1 MRKIPYGLTDFI
13 RIRRQNYY
21 YVDKTRFITDI
32 EKAPAFLFFIRPRRF
47 GKSLWLSVLQ
57 SYYDLTYKD
66 RFEDIFKGTS
76 IYDNQTEER
85 NSYFIL
91 RFNFSEVC
99 PDIDKVEKSFNDI
112 VWLRAINFINTYKS
126 YLTNQDSKI
135 IDTIEK
141 SREASTILSYLFE
154 LINKSGKLYIL
165 IDEYDNF
172 TNTILST
179 QGKERY
185 TAITHGEGFFR
196 HFFNVLKAG
205 TTGSDAPI
213 SRLFITG
220 VSPVTMD
227 DVTSGFNIGSNITTI
242 PAFNE
247 MVGFSEDEVRV
258 MLNYYINEGAI
269 SDNSD
274 HLITVMKGW
283 YDNYLFS
290 QDCSVRMYNSD
301 MTLYFINEYTAR
313 NKIPQ
318 DMLDDNVKIDYG
330 KLRYLILADIEGSRR
345 ANGNFEKLKM
355 ILEKKEITSE
365 LVTGF
370 PVKRII
376 EPENFISLLYYTGL
390 LTIKGQEMGQTVFQ
404 IPNEVIRKLYYEYIR
419 EAYRDTGVF
428 NLNFYNLGQ
437 LFKFMAYDGKWEELV
452 DYLSEEIKKQTA
464 VRDYIDGEKA
474 IQTFLRVYLSFPNN
488 YITRTEA
495 ELNLGYSDILMLPN
509 LPSYP
514 DMKFS
519 YLMEIKYIKV
529 SDFTEELLQKKI
541 KEAEEGL
548 TQYGRDHFLFK
559 QIGDTEL
566 IKIILVFSGP
576 ELKFKRCLNSNGT
589 DFSDGEDAALN

>member
-13 RIRRQNYY
+13 RIRKQKYY
-21 YVDKTRFITDI
+21 YVDKTRFIQNI
-32 EKAPAFLFFIRPRRF
+32 ENSPSFLFLIRPRRF

-57 SYYDLTYKD
+57 AYYDLTYKD
-66 RFEDIFKGTS
+66 RFEEIFKGTS

-99 PDIDKVEKSFNDI
+99 PDINRVEESFNKTIKLNILKFLDTYSEAFLK
-112 VWLRAINFINTYKS
+112 VNQKFINEIENS
-126 YLTNQDSKI
+126 YNAS
-135 IDTIEK
+135 DTLN
-141 SREASTILSYLFE
+141 S
-154 LINKSGKLYIL
+154 LINTVKDHGKIYIL

-213 SRLFITG
+213 SKLFITG

-227 DVTSGFNIGSNITTI
+227 DVTSGFNIGSNITTEA
-242 PAFNE
+242 PFNE
-247 MVGFSEDEVRV
+247 MVGFSEDEVRD

-269 SDNSD
+269 KDNSD
-274 HLITVMKGW
+274 HLITFMKGW

-290 QDCSVRMYNSD
+290 QKCSVRMYNSD
-301 MTLYFINEYTAR
+301 MTLYFIEKYILR
-313 NKIPQ
+313 GEIPQ
-318 DMLDDNVKIDYG
+318 DMLDHNVKIDYG
-330 KLRYLILADIEGSRR
+330 KLRYLILTDIEGSRR

-355 ILEKKEITSE
+355 ILEKKEISSE

-390 LTIKGQEMGQTVFQ
+390 LTIKGQEKGETVFQ

-437 LFKFMAYDGKWEELV
+437 LFKFMAYDGKWEDLV
-452 DYLSEEIKKQTA
+452 DYLAEEIKKQTA

-519 YLMEIKYIKV
+519 YLLEIKYIKV
-529 SDFTEELLQKKI
+529 SDFTEELLRKKI

-576 ELKFKRCLNSNGT
+576 ELKFKRCLTT
-589 DFSDGEDAALN
+589 DLSD